1 MMEIS
6 ISRLGCFSKKA
17 DCSGKTHPI
26 AFFRPTFKHLLWK
39 FPTYLLLTL
48 NDLNTLP
55 GNFFRA
61 PACLQVQKFLVKDIY
76 SSKGR
81 VFTMESA

>member
-48 NDLNTLP
+48 NELNTLP
-55 GNFFRA
+55 GNFFQGA
-61 PACLQVQKFLVKDIY
+61 
-76 SSKGR
+76 S
-81 VFTMESA
+81 VFTSAKISGKRYLFK